1 MIKGIKQV
9 ITRPSPPVAQPMTNE
24 CEIFERRLVWFY
36 AASAGDTIRC
46 TDLEGK
52 EMHKEKIKF
61 PRLDK
66 TKFSVHSLTD
76 DLNDKDYWISKSAN
90 ERLAHIELLRVLNYG
105 DQASSRL
112 QRLFE
117 IAELS

>member
-1 MIKGIKQV
+1 MKKGNI
-9 ITRPSPPVAQPMTNE
+9 N
-24 CEIFERRLVWFY
+24 
-36 AASAGDTIRC
+36 
-46 TDLEGK
+46 
-52 EMHKEKIKF
+52 F

-66 TKFSVHSLTD
+66 SKFSVHSLTEDID
-76 DLNDKDYWISKSAN
+76 DLEFWLSKSAN
-90 ERLAHIELLRVLNYG
+90 ERLEHIELLRIMNYG

>member
-1 MIKGIKQV
+1 MRKGI
-9 ITRPSPPVAQPMTNE
+9 
-24 CEIFERRLVWFY
+24 F
-36 AASAGDTIRC
+36 D
-46 TDLEGK
+46 
-52 EMHKEKIKF
+52 F

-66 TKFSVHSLTD
+66 SKFSVRSLTD
-76 DLNDKDYWISKSAN
+76 DMDDQEFWLSKSAN
-90 ERLAHIELLRVLNYG
+90 ARLEHIELLRIMNYG